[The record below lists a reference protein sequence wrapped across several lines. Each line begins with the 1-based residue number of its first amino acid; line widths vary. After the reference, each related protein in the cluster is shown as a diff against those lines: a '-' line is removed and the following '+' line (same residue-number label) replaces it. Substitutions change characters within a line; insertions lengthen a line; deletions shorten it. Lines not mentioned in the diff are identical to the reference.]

1 MGRASMT
8 KKKKRS
14 EIPLPPDYNLWKR
27 IAEPLRLAWALFMDN
42 EVPALNKVLPL
53 IGIAYL
59 LSPIDLMPDFIPVL
73 GQLDDL
79 GIILITIGL
88 FIMSTSRELR
98 EKHLRR
104 IRFGQPYYVRK
115 DADGVVI
122 DVKGQPVPEDAEEDE
137 EADEVGDAEAAAQ
150 AEESQTVEE
159 EEPDQAAQSDTRYA
173 RRSR

>member
-1 MGRASMT
+1 MT

-27 IAEPLRLAWALFMDN
+27 ISEPLRLAWALFMDN
-42 EVPALNKVLPL
+42 EIPALNKVLPL

-59 LSPIDLMPDFIPVL
+59 LSPIDLMPDFIPLL
-73 GQLDDL
+73 GLLDDL

-88 FIMSTSRELR
+88 FIMSTPYELR

-122 DVKGQPVPEDAEEDE
+122 DVKGQPVPEDTDED
-137 EADEVGDAEAAAQ
+137 DESDETEAAAQ
-150 AEESQTVEE
+150 AEQGQTAEE
-159 EEPDQAAQSDTRYA
+159 DAPDQDAQSDTRYA
-173 RRSR
+173 RHSR

>member
-1 MGRASMT
+1 MT

-27 IAEPLRLAWALFMDN
+27 IIEPLRLAWALFMDN
-42 EVPALNKVLPL
+42 EVPALNKLLPL

-59 LSPIDLMPDFIPVL
+59 LSPIDLMPDFIPLL

-79 GIILITIGL
+79 GIILVTVGL
-88 FIMSTSRELR
+88 FIMATPPALR

-122 DVKGQPVPEDAEEDE
+122 DVKGQPVPEDMDEDE
-137 EADEVGDAEAAAQ
+137 EAEEVEDAAQ
-150 AEESQTVEE
+150 AEDSETTEE
-159 EEPDQAAQSDTRYA
+159 EEPDQDAQSDTRYA

>member
-1 MGRASMT
+1 MT

-27 IAEPLRLAWALFMDN
+27 ISEPARLAWALFMDN
-42 EVPALNKVLPL
+42 EIPALNKLLPL

-59 LSPIDLMPDFIPVL
+59 LSPIDLMPDFIPLL

-88 FIMSTSRELR
+88 FIMSTPHELR
-98 EKHLRR
+98 EKYLRR

-115 DADGVVI
+115 DADGIVI
-122 DVKGQPVPEDAEEDE
+122 DVKGQPVPEDTDDEFEER
-137 EADEVGDAEAAAQ
+137 EADMQAEAGET
-150 AEESQTVEE
+150 AEDD
-159 EEPDQAAQSDTRYA
+159 EPDQDTRSDPRYA
-173 RRSR
+173 RRSRQ